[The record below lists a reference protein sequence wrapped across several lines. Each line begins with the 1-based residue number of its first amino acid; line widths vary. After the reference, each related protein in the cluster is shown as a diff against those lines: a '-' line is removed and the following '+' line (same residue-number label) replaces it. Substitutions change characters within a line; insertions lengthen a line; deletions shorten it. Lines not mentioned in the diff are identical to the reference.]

1 MGDGKNGQSL
11 RDSWFDPAE
20 SVTVTTDALL
30 PATFL
35 ESISLGL
42 KLIQRFY
49 CHQ

>member
-30 PATFL
+30 PRNFPGIYSL
-35 ESISLGL
+35 ELKSIQLTL
-42 KLIQRFY
+42 LP
-49 CHQ
+49 